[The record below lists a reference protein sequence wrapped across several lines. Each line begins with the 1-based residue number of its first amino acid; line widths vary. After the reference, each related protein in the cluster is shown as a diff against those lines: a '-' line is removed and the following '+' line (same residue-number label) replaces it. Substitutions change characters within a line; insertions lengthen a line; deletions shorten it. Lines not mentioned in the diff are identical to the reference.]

1 MLKSEVKTVYEMS
14 EEGRIATETVARWI
28 VEFEAGAAPKNITK
42 NVDLILLD
50 TLGVMVAS
58 TREEVGKRC
67 IAGARAMSQGGN
79 VVIPGGHDDARLDVV
94 SGALVYGTLGHG
106 IELDEVHL
114 PSRQHVGAAVGGAV
128 LALGQ
133 HLGSTMA
140 QLREALLVG
149 YEIAGH
155 LGIAVD
161 NNKLLDRNFH
171 LTGIV
176 SGFGSAAASARLLGL
191 NVEQVYHAL
200 GLTASQASG
209 TLAWHTESHHMS
221 KSFQVGLGARGG
233 VTAAFLAQQ
242 GCLGPVAV
250 FAGPCNYF
258 QAFRG
263 EEPPADWF
271 HRLGKEFEILNS
283 SMKLYAAGRPMH
295 AALDAMLDLM
305 RRASIAADDIAAIEV
320 RMPPGAARIVDGNYT
335 NSIDCRTVMATAALD
350 GRFGLAQADD
360 RRMEQPDVQALKQRI
375 RLIHDAALDPFFP
388 RSFPAAVNIRCLDG
402 RELKDT
408 VIAATGER
416 NRPMTVAALQ
426 DKFGSL
432 SEPVLGK
439 AAVKQLIQLVASP
452 DDAMVRDLASLLVL
466 KNNATA

>member
-1 MLKSEVKTVYEMS
+1 MYETS
-14 EEGRIATETVARWI
+14 TADRTATETVARWI
-28 VEFEAGAAPKNITK
+28 VEFDAATAPENIRK

-58 TREEVGKRC
+58 TREEVGRRC
-67 IAGARAMSQGGN
+67 VAGARAMSQGGN
-79 VVIPGGHDDARLDVV
+79 VVIPGAPDDAWLDVV

-133 HLGSTMA
+133 HLNSSMA
-140 QLREALLVG
+140 QLRNALLVG
-149 YEIAGH
+149 YEVAGH

-161 NNKLLDRNFH
+161 NNRLLDRNFH

-191 NVEQVYHAL
+191 NAAQVYHAL

-221 KSFQVGLGARGG
+221 KSFQVGLSARGG
-233 VTAAFLAQQ
+233 VTAALLAQQ
-242 GCLGPVAV
+242 GFLGPVAV

-258 QAFRG
+258 RAFRG
-263 EEPPADWF
+263 EDAPAGWF
-271 HRLGKEFEILNS
+271 QRLGREYEILNS

-305 RRASIAADDIAAIEV
+305 KRASIAAGDIDTMEV

-360 RRMEQPDVQALKQRI
+360 RRMEKPDVQALKQRI
-375 RLIHDAALDPFFP
+375 RLIHDTALDPFFP
-388 RSFPAAVNIRCLDG
+388 RSFPAAVSIRCRDG
-402 RELKDT
+402 RELQDT

-416 NRPMTVAALQ
+416 DRPMTVAALQ
-426 DKFGSL
+426 DKFASL

-439 AAVKQLIQLVASP
+439 AAVEQLIQLITSP
-452 DDAMVRDLASLLVL
+452 EDAKVRDLASLLVS
-466 KNNATA
+466 KPRREP